1 MPGTLWAVYAI
12 APRLDR
18 RLIEAVVRLDNPSTS
33 VAELHRSLREPAAQL
48 GVPRPSYECVRLLV
62 HDARRE
68 RERKR
73 ANRETLIRVALY
85 RDGPEALHRL
95 ETGPHGRL

>member
-1 MPGTLWAVYAI
+1 VIHAKVSLVYSA

-18 RLIEAVVRLDNPSTS
+18 RLIETIVRLDDTAVPI
-33 VAELHRSLREPAAQL
+33 AEIYRRSREPAARL
-48 GVPRPSYECVRLLV
+48 GVPRPSYECCRQLI

-68 RERKR
+68 RARRR

-85 RDGPEALHRL
+85 LDGPDALHRL
-95 ETGPHGRL
+95 EL

>member
-1 MPGTLWAVYAI
+1 MYAI

-18 RLIEAVVRLDNPSTS
+18 RLLELAVRLESPEISI
-33 VAELHRSLREPAAQL
+33 AEVHRRMREPAAQL
-48 GVPRPSYECVRLLV
+48 DIPRPSYECVRLLV

-68 RERKR
+68 RMRKR

-85 RDGPEALHRL
+85 FDGPDALNTL
-95 ETGPHGRL
+95 ETGSHLRL

>member
-1 MPGTLWAVYAI
+1 MYAA

-18 RLIEAVVRLDNPSTS
+18 RLLEAVVRLDDTAVPI
-33 VAELHRSLREPAAQL
+33 AELHRSLRKHAAKL
-48 GVPRPSYECVRLLV
+48 DIPRPSYECVRLLV

-68 RERKR
+68 RARQR

-85 RDGPEALHRL
+85 LDGAEALHRL
-95 ETGPHGRL
+95 ESGSHIRL

>member
-33 VAELHRSLREPAAQL
+33 IAELHRSLREPAAQL
-48 GVPRPSYECVRLLV
+48 EVPRPSYECVRLLV
-62 HDARRE
+62 HDVRRE

-85 RDGPEALHRL
+85 RDGPEALHKL
-95 ETGPHGRL
+95 ETGPHLRL